1 MSEKHKVIYDRESDQ
16 YYQRR
21 RVGNQTI
28 ELGMNCTDWV
38 EENKE
43 SWWNIF
49 LTIYNKRK
57 DAFTNMDKKVITGQ
71 NPFATFAA
79 ARDMFYDVEAE
90 VLKRELEYGHSN
102 KVVIF
107 CTWVDNRRR
116 DAYYRVLNKHGYD
129 WGKCSGGKCIM
140 KTFTRD
146 NLAKEIIEEDSK

>member
-28 ELGMNCTDWV
+28 ELGMNCTDWI

-71 NPFATFAA
+71 NPFATFAT

>member
-1 MSEKHKVIYDRESDQ
+1 MNNEHKVIYDRESDQ

-38 EENKE
+38 EEKRE
-43 SWWNIF
+43 VWFNIWIS
-49 LTIYNKRK
+49 IYNKRR
-57 DAFTNMDKKVITGQ
+57 DAFTNMDKKVITGK
-71 NPFATFAA
+71 NPFSTFAT

-90 VLKRELEYGHSN
+90 VLKRELESGHSD

-116 DAYYRVLNKHGYD
+116 DAYYRVLHKHGYD
-129 WGKCSGGKCIM
+129 WGKCSDGKCIM
-140 KTFTRD
+140 KVFTPD
-146 NLAKEIIEEDSK
+146 DLIPEVLEDEE